1 MSEGGGDVSTR
12 QDAWT
17 RDEDLLLAE
26 MVIRYIR
33 EGKTQMKAFEDVGK
47 KLSRTP
53 QACGFRWNANLRK
66 QYKQAI
72 ELAKK
77 DRKKFND
84 HFTVSQSSND
94 HMKGQGLK
102 TFDELIAQLEK
113 LKVEYVPS
121 QGKRD
126 RRSIDEVEQLKE
138 RLTDY
143 EQCVERINKLTQE
156 VLEKHNS

>member
-1 MSEGGGDVSTR
+1 
-12 QDAWT
+12 
-17 RDEDLLLAE
+17 

-66 QYKQAI
+66 QYKKAI

-84 HFTVSQSSND
+84 QFTVPNSSND
-94 HMKGQGLK
+94 QQKGHSVK
-102 TFDELIAQLEK
+102 TFDELIEQLEK

-121 QGKRD
+121 QSLKE
-126 RRSIDEVEQLKE
+126 SHSLTEVEELKA
-138 RLTDY
+138 RLKTY
-143 EQCVERINKLTQE
+143 EKCVERIYELTRE
-156 VLEKHNS
+156 VVEKPKS

>member
-1 MSEGGGDVSTR
+1 MSTR

-17 RDEDLLLAE
+17 KDEDLLLAE

-66 QYKQAI
+66 QYQQAI

-77 DRKKFND
+77 DRKQFND
-84 HFTVSQSSND
+84 QFPLEQKVSDQTNNY
-94 HMKGQGLK
+94 KLK
-102 TFDELIAQLEK
+102 TFDEVIAQLEK
-113 LKVEYVPS
+113 LKVEYLPNQQS
-121 QGKRD
+121 
-126 RRSIDEVEQLKE
+126 SVEQGSSNELEELRNRVRAYERCIEKIYEITKE
-138 RLTDY
+138 VVEK
-143 EQCVERINKLTQE
+143 EQ
-156 VLEKHNS
+156 